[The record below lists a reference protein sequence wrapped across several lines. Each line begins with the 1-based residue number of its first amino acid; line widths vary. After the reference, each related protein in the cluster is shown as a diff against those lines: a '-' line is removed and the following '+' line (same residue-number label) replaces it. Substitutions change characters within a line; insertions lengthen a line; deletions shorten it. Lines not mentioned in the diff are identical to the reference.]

1 MPVRAESMGMDGRAL
16 VVVGLVV
23 LTGCSIVADG
33 GESQRSVETLTP
45 APVPTTAPTDT
56 AAPSPLPPGVTTG
69 GTISPSAL
77 ASAHVREV
85 IGQSYVWAERRRTL
99 TATGDGNW
107 TEARNRTRTVRLE
120 AGDTYRWS
128 RSRRVV
134 WTGLTL
140 GYQPA
145 IERYAD
151 GDTRYVREEDVDG
164 PLYRAR
170 PATNDSQVVALVAA
184 NRIQSYLS
192 LRNVSVSV
200 GRIDGQRRYWVE
212 SRGGGV
218 VDGEYAANLSV
229 GAVVTPDGFVR
240 RLSVTYTTERRGTP
254 TRIEYEFAYRQV
266 GNVTVSPPDWLP
278 EARAAVGEENGSVDG
293 GTRTTAT
300 ADSAVRSPRSPQ

>member
-1 MPVRAESMGMDGRAL
+1 MDGRAL

-23 LTGCSIVADG
+23 LAGCSIVADG
-33 GESQRSVETLTP
+33 GDPEGPAETLTP
-45 APVPTTAPTDT
+45 APVPTTGPTDT

-77 ASAHVREV
+77 ATAHVREV
-85 IGQSYVWAERRRTL
+85 TGRSYVWAERRRTL

-145 IERYAD
+145 LERYAD
-151 GDTRYVREEDVDG
+151 GERRYVREQDVDG

-170 PATNDSQVVALVAA
+170 PATNDSQILALVAA

-240 RLSVTYTTERRGTP
+240 RISVSYTTERRGTP
-254 TRIEYEFAYRQV
+254 TRIEYEFAYQRV
-266 GNVTVSPPDWLP
+266 GNVTVSPPEWLP
-278 EARAAVGEENGSVDG
+278 EARAAVGG
-293 GTRTTAT
+293 GNRTTASVDET
-300 ADSAVRSPRSPQ
+300 ARTPG

>member
-1 MPVRAESMGMDGRAL
+1 MDGRAL

-23 LTGCSIVADG
+23 LAGCSIVADG
-33 GESQRSVETLTP
+33 GESGGPVETLTA

-56 AAPSPLPPGVTTG
+56 ASPSPLPPGVTTG
-69 GTISPSAL
+69 GTISSSGL
-77 ASAHVREV
+77 ASAHVRAV
-85 IGQSYVWAERRRTL
+85 TGRSYVWAERRRTL

-145 IERYAD
+145 LERYAD
-151 GDTRYVREEDVDG
+151 GERRYVREEDVDG

-170 PATNDSQVVALVAA
+170 PATNDSQIVALVAA

-200 GRIDGQRRYWVE
+200 GRTDGQRRYWVE

-229 GAVVTPDGFVR
+229 GAVVTPEGFVR

-254 TRIEYEFAYRQV
+254 TRIEYEYAYRRV
-266 GNVTVSPPDWLP
+266 GNVSVTPPDWLP
-278 EARAAVGEENGSVDG
+278 EARATVGGENGS
-293 GTRTTAT
+293 TEPATTTAT
-300 ADSAVRSPRSPQ
+300 ASADATATARLATPRRPG

>member
-1 MPVRAESMGMDGRAL
+1 MDGRAL

-23 LTGCSIVADG
+23 LAGCSIVADG
-33 GESQRSVETLTP
+33 GDAGAPAETLTP
-45 APVPTTAPTDT
+45 APVPTTAPTAT

-77 ASAHVREV
+77 ASAHVRAV
-85 IGQSYVWAERRRTL
+85 TSRSYVWAERRRTL

-107 TEARNRTRTVRLE
+107 TEARNRTRTIRV
-120 AGDTYRWS
+120 ADGDTYRWS

-145 IERYAD
+145 IERYSD
-151 GDTRYVREEDVDG
+151 GDTRYVREQDADG
-164 PLYRAR
+164 PLYRAQ
-170 PATNDSQVVALVAA
+170 PATNDSQVLALVAA
-184 NRIQSYLS
+184 NRVQSYLS

-200 GRIDGQRRYWVE
+200 GQVDGERRYWVG
-212 SRGGGV
+212 SNGGGV
-218 VDGEYAANLSV
+218 VDGEYAANYSV

-254 TRIEYEFAYRQV
+254 TRIEYEYAYRRV

-278 EARAAVGEENGSVDG
+278 EARAAVDGRNG
-293 GTRTTAT
+293 TAGDAT
-300 ADSAVRSPRSPQ
+300 VAGPSR

>member
-1 MPVRAESMGMDGRAL
+1 MDGRAL

-23 LTGCSIVADG
+23 LAGCSIVADG
-33 GESQRSVETLTP
+33 GDSEGPVETLTP

-56 AAPSPLPPGVTTG
+56 VAPSPLPPGVTTG

-77 ASAHVREV
+77 ASAHVRAV
-85 IGQSYVWAERRRTL
+85 TGRSYVWAERRRTL

-120 AGDTYRWS
+120 DGDTYRWS

-145 IERYAD
+145 LERYSD
-151 GDTRYVREEDVDG
+151 GDTRYVREQDVDG

-170 PATNDSQVVALVAA
+170 PATNDSQIVALVAA
-184 NRIQSYLS
+184 NRVQSYLS

-200 GRIDGQRRYWVE
+200 GQVDGQRRYWVE
-212 SRGGGV
+212 SDGGGV
-218 VDGEYAANLSV
+218 VDGEYAANYSV

-240 RLSVTYTTERRGTP
+240 RLSVSYTTERRGTP
-254 TRIEYEFAYRQV
+254 TRIEYEYAYRQV
-266 GNVTVSPPDWLP
+266 GNVSVTPPDWID
-278 EARAAVGEENGSVDG
+278 EARAAVDGED
-293 GTRTTAT
+293 RAT
-300 ADSAVRSPRSPQ
+300 ASVNATARTPG